1 MMVHA
6 TSGLGAVAIETA
18 LPFACGLH
26 YCALWWEQ
34 ENARRQLNA
43 FGKIPEIILRRPG
56 TAARPARRTL

>member
-6 TSGLGAVAIETA
+6 TSGLAAQTIETA

-43 FGKIPEIILRRPG
+43 LGKIPEIILRRPG
-56 TAARPARRTL
+56 SSISPAQRTL